1 MNYLAIVQA
10 RVNSSRLPYKVIRKI
25 NRFRVIE
32 ILLKRLSMS
41 KKVDKIVVST
51 TKKKK

>member
-10 RVNSSRLPYKVIRKI
+10 RVNSSRLPNKVIRKI
-25 NRFRVIE
+25 NRLSIIE

-41 KKVDKIVVST
+41 NKIDKIVVAT